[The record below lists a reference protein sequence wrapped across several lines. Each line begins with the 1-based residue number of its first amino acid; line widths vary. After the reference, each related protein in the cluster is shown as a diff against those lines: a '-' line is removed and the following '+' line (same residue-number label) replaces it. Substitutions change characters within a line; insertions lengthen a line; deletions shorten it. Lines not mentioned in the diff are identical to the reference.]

1 MNLHITAN
9 SRLSSTL
16 KNRAVSQENAVCET
30 PHVMTLPQ
38 WWQQWQEGCLLRGE
52 LPLEDLPEKVLS
64 NFESQWLWE
73 QALQSVLESREKAIL
88 ENLGSD
94 CDQNSFK
101 SIALLNVSST
111 AKQLQQAWVLSQEW
125 LPESWLNSPYLS
137 EESQL
142 FKQCQQHYLDTLN
155 ARNWQD
161 SVLAQ
166 QQALVWLEQGKG
178 TLPEQFTLHG
188 FDDIPPFM
196 QQWQRIVEA
205 RGVLCKIG
213 EPASNDSRSKQTE
226 GYAAQDEQD
235 EVQQVALWCVAQ
247 WHALSQSK
255 PPHEIKIGVV
265 SPNLADYKAALTQ
278 CLDEQLYVD
287 GLQPLQIHRTSPPFY
302 NLSLGVP
309 LLECPLVQNAL
320 LSLQLFLTP
329 NKSCSYQDW
338 SQWLTSA
345 YTLGDWVQRQQA
357 DAAFRQLQWASFCWP
372 TLLDT
377 QVASALPNALKQV
390 LNSVQKKSP
399 PPLSTLKGFMTAC
412 HTVLK
417 QIKWGTERTLNS
429 DEFQQKTAFE
439 AALNQFALLAE
450 IQPKQS
456 VTAWL
461 SLFKRFLAEQLHQSQ
476 SKGLQPIQIMG
487 MLEAGGQ
494 PFDAL
499 WVLGMTDEA
508 WPRAANP
515 NPFLPMALQ
524 REVMSPRCDAK
535 RELAYA
541 QQVTERLAH
550 SATQII
556 WSYAKQKGDAEQL
569 LSPLIQAFNLSRY
582 EAKSYHSLAQQSFQQ
597 NATPSIEWVLDAQGP
612 EMPEGSKAPGGT
624 GFLKAQSQC
633 PLMAFMDYR
642 LGARYGLQTV
652 EEGLQDNNQGLLVHS
667 ILEHF
672 WQETQTQVAL
682 ISLSDEAL
690 QARLQTHI
698 EHAFDTLANH
708 LDAAYVT
715 LEKSRLG
722 ELCLAWLNLEKLRSS
737 FKVVQTEQRHEIML
751 SYIQFNVVIDR
762 VDECLHEGVGGGKFI
777 LDYKTGKASI
787 EDLLKTP
794 NKAPQLAVYLLA
806 LQDDIAGLG
815 YGVLHS
821 DDGVKIS
828 AMIQNFDV
836 LALPKASRSIKD
848 FSKLSEKEGGDYFE
862 VQWQDFLEDLKSQVW
877 ELAGQIQQ
885 GHAPMVFAKE
895 GDIQYAH
902 CKLALRLPEVKAQVA
917 NRLLCEEVG

>member
-9 SRLSSTL
+9 SRLSATL
-16 KNRAVSQENAVCET
+16 KSRAIPQGIQVCET
-30 PHVMTLPQ
+30 PQVMTLPQ
-38 WWQQWQEGCLLRGE
+38 WWQQWQEACLLNGE
-52 LPLEDLPEKVLS
+52 LPIEALPDKVLS
-64 NFESQWLWE
+64 DFESLWLWE
-73 QALQSVLESREKAIL
+73 QALQSVLQDS
-88 ENLGSD
+88 SS
-94 CDQNSFK
+94 DQNEDLSTVSQA

-125 LPESWLNSPYLS
+125 LPESWLDSPYLS
-137 EESQL
+137 QESHL
-142 FKQCQQHYLDTLN
+142 FKQCQQHYLNALK

-166 QQALVWLEQGKG
+166 QQALAWLAQGKG
-178 TLPEQFTLHG
+178 RLPKQFTLHG

-196 QQWQRIVEA
+196 QQWQRLVEA
-205 RGVLCKIG
+205 RGVLCEIA
-213 EPASNDSRSKQTE
+213 EHASNDSPSKQAD

-247 WHALSQSK
+247 WHVLSKSK
-255 PPHEIKIGVV
+255 PAHEIKIGVV
-265 SPNLADYKAALTQ
+265 SPNLADYKATLTQ
-278 CLDEQLYVD
+278 CLDEQLYMH
-287 GLQPLQIHRTSPPFY
+287 GLQPLQTHRSAPPFY

-329 NKSCSYQDW
+329 NKPCLYQDW

-345 YTLGDWVQRQQA
+345 YTLGSWVQRQQA

-372 TLLDT
+372 TLLET
-377 QVASALPNALKQV
+377 KAANALPNALKQV
-390 LNSVQKKSP
+390 LSLAQKILP
-399 PPLSTLKGFMTAC
+399 PPTLKTLNEFIAAC
-412 HTVLK
+412 RTVLQ
-417 QIKWGTERTLNS
+417 QIKWGTERSLNS

-439 AALNQFALLAE
+439 SALHQFSLLAD
-450 IQPKQS
+450 IQQKQS
-456 VTAWL
+456 VSAWL

-550 SATQII
+550 SATQLV

-569 LSPLIQAFNLSRY
+569 MSPLIQALNLSSY
-582 EAKSYHSLAQQSFQQ
+582 EAKLYNSLAKKSFQQ
-597 NATPSIEWVLDAQGP
+597 HATSPVEWVLDAQGP
-612 EMPEGSKAPGGT
+612 EMAEGSKAPGGT
-624 GFLKAQSQC
+624 GFLQAQSQC

-642 LGARYGLQTV
+642 LGAKYGLQTV
-652 EEGLQDNNQGLLVHS
+652 EDGLQNNNQGILVHA

-682 ISLSDEAL
+682 LALSEEAL
-690 QARLQTHI
+690 QARLQVHI
-698 EHAFDTLANH
+698 EHAFATLASH
-708 LDAAYVT
+708 LDSAYLT
-715 LEKSRLG
+715 LEKARLA
-722 ELCLAWLNLEKLRSS
+722 ELCLGWLQLEKTRPS
-737 FKVVQTEQRHEIML
+737 FKVVQTEQRHEIIL

-762 VDECLHEGVGGGKFI
+762 VDECTNEGEGGGKFI
-777 LDYKTGKASI
+777 LDYKTGKARI
-787 EDLLKTP
+787 EDLLKFP
-794 NKAPQLAVYLLA
+794 NKAPQLAVYLFA
-806 LQDDIAGLG
+806 VQDEISGIG
-815 YGVLHS
+815 YGILHS

-828 AMIQNFDV
+828 AMVQDSDV

-848 FSKLSEKEGGDYFE
+848 FSKLSEKKDGDYFD

-895 GDIQYAH
+895 DDTQYAH
-902 CKLALRLPEVKAQVA
+902 CKLALRLPEVKAQK
-917 NRLLCEEVG
+917 NRLLDKEVSA